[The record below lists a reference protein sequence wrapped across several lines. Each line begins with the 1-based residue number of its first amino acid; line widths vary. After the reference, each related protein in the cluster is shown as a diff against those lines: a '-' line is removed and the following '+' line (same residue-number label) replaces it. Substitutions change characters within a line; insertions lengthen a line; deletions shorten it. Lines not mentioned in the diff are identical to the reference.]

1 MPATQSH
8 RQIAVSSPLGPDV
21 LLFRRM
27 TATEEL
33 GRLFE
38 FDLELLSEDRAID
51 PDRLLGQNMTVRLDL
66 PNEDTRYFNGFV
78 SRFLHTGMMEVAA
91 GGRDLEYAA
100 YRATL
105 RPWLW
110 FLTRTADCRIFQEK
124 TVPEIVKQIF
134 RERGFT
140 DFEEALYG
148 SFRKWTYCVQ
158 YRETD
163 FNFVSR
169 LMEQEGIY
177 YYFAHE
183 NGHHK
188 LVLCNDAGS
197 HRPAAGYARIP
208 YYPPAHSERRERDHI
223 YEWAFGREVQPGSY
237 ALNDFDFERPRA
249 NLRTKSRVPRR
260 HALADFEMYDYP
272 GEYTQNGDGETYARI
287 RIEELQAQ
295 HEVAYGAGNARGLR
309 VGALFTLEH
318 PPRDDQEREYLL
330 VGATHQLRSDEYE
343 STRGQLA
350 AEEVYSCRFSA
361 IESRQ
366 PYRAPRVTP
375 KPVIQGPQTAI
386 VVGKAGEEIWP
397 DKYGR
402 VKVQFHWDRYG
413 RSDENSS
420 CWVRVAQLWAGKR
433 WGAMYIPRIG
443 QEVIVE
449 FLEGDPDQPI
459 ITGRVYN
466 GDAMPPYELPGNAS
480 MSTLKSNSTKGGGGF
495 NEIRFEDKKGSEQ
508 VFVHGQK
515 DLDVRIG
522 NDRREWI
529 GKDRHLIVKN
539 DRIEKVEGGVH
550 LTVGIDHFE
559 ETGVAWSVDAGK
571 SIDAKAGTT
580 VALEGGTAVHVKGG
594 TTVVV
599 EAGVQLT
606 LKAGGSFVVI
616 DPTGVTIQGAM
627 VMINSGGAPG
637 TGSGCSPG
645 SPKTPDE
652 AGSAQAGQVDKASA
666 GPTAERKKVDGLKAQ
681 PVDQA
686 RKDTGY
692 KEGGYKESGYKEAG
706 YKEGGYK
713 ENGYKEAGYKEGGY
727 KENGYKDTGYKD
739 GGYKESGYKDTGY
752 KEGGYK
758 EGGYNE
764 NGYKENGYKEDSYK
778 DGNSYKKETNDPAWS
793 WGTSNSGPAQGGDGA
808 GTGPTAD
815 GSTEVGPGKMS

>member
-1 MPATQSH
+1 
-8 RQIAVSSPLGPDV
+8 
-21 LLFRRM
+21 M

-38 FDLELLSEDRAID
+38 FDLELLSEDREID

-66 PNEDTRYFNGFV
+66 PSEDTRYFNGFV

-91 GGRDLEYAA
+91 GGRELEYAA

-188 LVLCNDAGS
+188 LVLCNDVGS
-197 HRPAAGYARIP
+197 HRPVAGYARIP
-208 YYPPAHSERRERDHI
+208 YYPPTHSERRERDHI

-272 GEYTQNGDGETYARI
+272 GEYTQNGDGETYARL

-295 HEVAYGAGNARGLR
+295 HEVAYGAGNARGLS

-318 PPRDDQEREYLL
+318 PPRDDQEREYL
-330 VGATHQLRSDEYE
+330 VASATHELRSDEYE

-350 AEEVYSCRFSA
+350 AEEVYSCKFSA
-361 IESRQ
+361 IDSRQ
-366 PYRAPRVTP
+366 PYRAPRITP

-539 DRIEKVEGGVH
+539 DRIEKVEAGFH
-550 LTVGIDHFE
+550 LTVGTDHFE
-559 ETGVAWSVDAGK
+559 KTGVAWSVDAGK
-571 SIDAKAGTT
+571 SIDAKAGTK
-580 VALEGGTAVHVKGG
+580 VAMEGGMEVHVKGG
-594 TTVVV
+594 MTVVV

-606 LKAGGSFVVI
+606 LKVGGNFVDI
-616 DPTGVTIQGAM
+616 SPAGVTIQGTL

-637 TGSGCSPG
+637 AGSGCSPG

-666 GPTAERKKVDGLKAQ
+666 GPTAEKKKADGLKAQ

-686 RKDTGY
+686 
-692 KEGGYKESGYKEAG
+692 
-706 YKEGGYK
+706 
-713 ENGYKEAGYKEGGY
+713 
-727 KENGYKDTGYKD
+727 
-739 GGYKESGYKDTGY
+739 YKDTGY
-752 KEGGYK
+752 KEGTYKEGSYK
-758 EGGYNE
+758 EGGYKDGSYE
-764 NGYKENGYKEDSYK
+764 EGGYKEGSDK
-778 DGNSYKKETNDPAWS
+778 DVNLSKKEMNDLAWS

-808 GTGPTAD
+808 GTGPAAG
-815 GSTEVGPGKMS
+815 GSTEVSPLKKS

>member
-8 RQIAVSSPLGPDV
+8 RQIAVSSPLGADV

-27 TATEEL
+27 TASEEL

-38 FDLELLSEDRAID
+38 LDLELLSENREID
-51 PDRLLGQNMTVRLDL
+51 PDSLLGQNMTVRLEL

-78 SRFLHTGMMEVAA
+78 SRFLHTGMMEVSA
-91 GGRDLEYAA
+91 GARELEYAT

-110 FLTRTADCRIFQEK
+110 FLTRTSDCRIFQDK
-124 TVPEIVKQIF
+124 TVPDIVKQIF

-177 YYFAHE
+177 YYFSHD
-183 NGHHK
+183 NGRHK
-188 LVLCNDAGS
+188 LVLCNDVGS
-197 HRPAAGYARIP
+197 HKPVTGYARIP
-208 YYPPAHSERRERDHI
+208 YYPPTRQERRERDHI
-223 YEWAFGREVQPGSY
+223 YEWVFGREVQPGTY

-249 NLRTKSRVPRR
+249 NLRTQSRVSRR

-272 GEYTQNGDGETYARI
+272 GEYTQSGDGETYARL

-295 HEVAYGAGNARGLR
+295 HEVAYGAGNARGLS
-309 VGALFTLEH
+309 VGSLFTLEH
-318 PPRDDQEREYLL
+318 PPRDDQEREYL
-330 VGATHQLRSDEYE
+330 VVSATHELRSDEYE
-343 STRGQLA
+343 STRGQQA
-350 AEEVYSCRFSA
+350 AEELYSCSFSA
-361 IESRQ
+361 IASRQ
-366 PYRAPRVTP
+366 PYRAPRITP
-375 KPVIQGPQTAI
+375 KPLIQGPQTAI
-386 VVGKAGEEIWP
+386 VVGKSGEEIWP

-433 WGAMYIPRIG
+433 WGAMYVPRIG

-480 MSTLKSNSTKGGGGF
+480 MSTVKSNSTKGGGGF

-539 DRIEKVEGGVH
+539 DRI
-550 LTVGIDHFE
+550 
-559 ETGVAWSVDAGK
+559 DAGK
-571 SIDAKAGTT
+571 SIDAKAGTKM
-580 VALEGGTAVHVKGG
+580 ALEGGMEVHVKGG
-594 TTVVV
+594 MKVVI

-606 LKAGGSFVVI
+606 LKVGGNFVDI
-616 DPTGVTIQGAM
+616 NPAGVTIQGTM
-627 VMINSGGAPG
+627 VMINSGGAAG
-637 TGSGCSPG
+637 AGSGCSPG

-652 AGSAQAGQVDKASA
+652 AGSAQAGQVDKAGA
-666 GPTAERKKVDGLKAQ
+666 GPTAEKRKETLKSE
-681 PVDQA
+681 PVA
-686 RKDTGY
+686 RVSKDSGF
-692 KEGGYKESGYKEAG
+692 KEGGSKDSSSG
-706 YKEGGYK
+706 
-713 ENGYKEAGYKEGGY
+713 
-727 KENGYKDTGYKD
+727 DVD
-739 GGYKESGYKDTGY
+739 
-752 KEGGYK
+752 
-758 EGGYNE
+758 
-764 NGYKENGYKEDSYK
+764 
-778 DGNSYKKETNDPAWS
+778 SYKKENNDPAWS
-793 WGTSNSGPAQGGDGA
+793 WGTS
-808 GTGPTAD
+808 
-815 GSTEVGPGKMS
+815 GSDPGKGS